1 MTTSLVTPPV
11 QDDLVGASL
20 KPQIDTIIDELI
32 ASLPDPDKLS
42 SGERRG
48 IIARYTAVLE
58 GNFIYWMTAT
68 YLSVKS
74 EEAQPILVDNLMEE
88 IRDCHPAM
96 LRNFTIA
103 AHAFPTDT
111 DALEVHQDL
120 TNVRLFLGRLSGVQN
135 LLTMAFFEGFIQQFM
150 AYLADLAGAQG
161 SVERVYTDV
170 HGVCD
175 VTHSLELFRAV
186 SVEMAVNPIDPS
198 TDLFE
203 GVDLLRTLIQTVIH
217 GRQREGRGLDV
228 GREHSKL
235 QTQLYTD
242 DALVEHA
249 GYCKVSG
256 AYLYTVLHEVPDP
269 LARVLLIGPFA
280 SERHN
285 SYLPWVRWARY
296 LAAKGIEVLRYDYRG
311 IGESTGIF
319 EEMTFD
325 HWSEDVELLA
335 DWLKSRSPEVPLVLH
350 GLEIGALLAGNAF
363 HSGIGRRAPTV
374 VATGQRTTGAPF
386 HPPTL
391 GGPGTLV

>member
-20 KPQIDTIIDELI
+20 KPQIDTIIDELM

-42 SGERRG
+42 AGERRG

-74 EEAQPILVDNLMEE
+74 EEARPILLDNLTEE

-96 LRNFTIA
+96 MRNFSIA
-103 AHAFPTDT
+103 AHAFPTDK

-135 LLTMAFFEGFIQQFM
+135 LLTMAFFEGWIQQFM

-198 TDLFE
+198 ADLFE
-203 GVDLLRTLIQTVIH
+203 GVDLLRTLIQTIIY
-217 GRQREGRGLDV
+217 GGGE
-228 GREHSKL
+228 
-235 QTQLYTD
+235 
-242 DALVEHA
+242 
-249 GYCKVSG
+249 KV
-256 AYLYTVLHEVPDP
+256 
-269 LARVLLIGPFA
+269 
-280 SERHN
+280 
-285 SYLPWVRWARY
+285 
-296 LAAKGIEVLRYDYRG
+296 AA
-311 IGESTGIF
+311 
-319 EEMTFD
+319 
-325 HWSEDVELLA
+325 
-335 DWLKSRSPEVPLVLH
+335 
-350 GLEIGALLAGNAF
+350 
-363 HSGIGRRAPTV
+363 
-374 VATGQRTTGAPF
+374 
-386 HPPTL
+386 
-391 GGPGTLV
+391 